1 MCVFINIFKTEIII
15 LNWNKNRDDYI
26 RNVDCKHKN
35 PTVYESITTTLIWE
49 IQHRIGFRVIPPPSR
64 ENSNH
69 WRSQGDKTED
79 FKGYV
84 TGLNVELLM

>member
-49 IQHRIGFRVIPPPSR
+49 IQHRIGFRVIPPPP
-64 ENSNH
+64 
-69 WRSQGDKTED
+69 
-79 FKGYV
+79 
-84 TGLNVELLM
+84 VEKILIIDAAKEIKLRILKDM

>member
-35 PTVYESITTTLIWE
+35 PTVYESITTTLIGE
-49 IQHRIGFRVIPPPSR
+49 IQHRIGFRVIHTHTHTP
-64 ENSNH
+64 
-69 WRSQGDKTED
+69 Q
-79 FKGYV
+79 
-84 TGLNVELLM
+84 